1 IKGAKDF
8 LWSGGIEK
16 AEFNLKDPKEI
27 NSFISEAKKLTD
39 VDNGDMFQFD
49 AQNSAYKKMIGPIE
63 RVASFS
69 NIIVMI
75 TLLAGGLILALIVL
89 LSIRERKFEMGVLL
103 SLGESKTKLMSQFL
117 VEVLII
123 AALAFSFSCALANP
137 IGQAISNQ
145 MLSTE
150 VTKEANKE
158 NETSTQESMAIAL
171 GGEEK
176 TKVDAEPIDKI
187 DVVITSNI
195 MGQVGG
201 LGFIL
206 IFLAT
211 TIPCLFIIRLQPK
224 MLFTQKD

>member
-1 IKGAKDF
+1 
-8 LWSGGIEK
+8 
-16 AEFNLKDPKEI
+16 
-27 NSFISEAKKLTD
+27 
-39 VDNGDMFQFD
+39 
-49 AQNSAYKKMIGPIE
+49 
-63 RVASFS
+63 
-69 NIIVMI
+69 
-75 TLLAGGLILALIVL
+75 
-89 LSIRERKFEMGVLL
+89 
-103 SLGESKTKLMSQFL
+103 
-117 VEVLII
+117 
-123 AALAFSFSCALANP
+123 SCALANP

-201 LGFIL
+201 
-206 IFLAT
+206 
-211 TIPCLFIIRLQPK
+211 
-224 MLFTQKD
+224 